1 MAVIQNRVSL
11 LVQAGALKSY
21 LPSSVIVRDKEKSL
35 SWICTLRPT
44 PLSLDYTVKV
54 EYIRGKGVSAYVID
68 PKPLP
73 LAKGEDELPHTY
85 STPEQELCLYYPGY
99 REWHPGLLYTRTI
112 VPWIVEWLYF
122 YEIWLG
128 GNGWQG
134 GGIDHGK
141 DVVET
146 TDNLSTRNPSQG

>member
-1 MAVIQNRVSL
+1 MAVNPNRISL
-11 LVQAGALKSY
+11 LVQAGTLKSRF
-21 LPSSVIVRDKEKSL
+21 PDSVIFRNKEKSL

-44 PLSLDYTVKV
+44 SLSWDYTVKL
-54 EYIRGKGVSAYVID
+54 EYMRGKGVKAYVID

-73 LAKGEDELPHTY
+73 LAEGKVELPHTY
-85 STPEQELCLYYPGY
+85 STPNQQLCLFYSGY
-99 REWHPGLLYTRTI
+99 HEWHPGLLFTKTI

-134 GGIDHGK
+134 GGIEHCEDGAEI
-141 DVVET
+141 VEELT
-146 TDNLSTRNPSQG
+146 TGNPSQG